1 MIRSYIIDEK
11 YSVQKSQSKYSFKRY
26 LISTLC
32 IIFAFRKHFFSIGGE
47 KKSLFKLLF
56 MRYFNFLILSLLLP
70 LISTGQSNF
79 LQVYTS
85 NDIVATSFATS
96 TSEYTSMSEVNDAKV
111 VKFKHPFAEQ
121 IDGKVLFNSNSS
133 AFSTRILKTQAAKY
147 TSPYKYTWRGVSYD
161 RHFDITLIK
170 NTSGICGTI
179 IDIDND
185 KFYRIMPLDTVYSV
199 MLEIEH
205 QELIC
210 SLEESET
217 ELAGP
222 TEENC
227 EDVCPGHIDILF
239 LIPTYIS
246 LPDPISTFDIII
258 SDLESA
264 FQNSNIPHTVS
275 YNYTSTTWNDLDPN
289 KSCKVDAYNI
299 SEDSDIINLRNNF
312 GSDIVVFIA
321 PSSRYDNYYACVPE
335 IGPIGSLAT
344 SVITLN
350 FLSKDYTFVHEM
362 GHLFGA
368 VHYHERFY
376 VPVAD
381 CASSHEIHE
390 IDRQTLMGIHQ
401 QRILHYSD
409 PEIEYLGYITGT
421 TNENNAG
428 RIRATG
434 CRVADFT
441 PSLSVNP
448 IILATE
454 DNCKLDLQAIAENQE
469 AAGYTFDWYWNKTG
483 IFEGS
488 NPNYYIDSGASL
500 LIDEPEED
508 PCENYFIHL
517 KVKLN
522 GIEVANTTI
531 TQKGGI
537 CTSNVQCDPP
547 VSSKLSNNDKVVNTY
562 QHHYLNSSNN
572 PEMNASSEYRLYN
585 IYGQL
590 LATFYDKIDYF
601 HYSTT
606 HLRNGIYILTEFNE
620 NKVLKSEKYF
630 ITNQNH

>member
-1 MIRSYIIDEK
+1 
-11 YSVQKSQSKYSFKRY
+11 
-26 LISTLC
+26 
-32 IIFAFRKHFFSIGGE
+32 
-47 KKSLFKLLF
+47 
-56 MRYFNFLILSLLLP
+56 
-70 LISTGQSNF
+70 
-79 LQVYTS
+79 
-85 NDIVATSFATS
+85 
-96 TSEYTSMSEVNDAKV
+96 
-111 VKFKHPFAEQ
+111 
-121 IDGKVLFNSNSS
+121 
-133 AFSTRILKTQAAKY
+133 
-147 TSPYKYTWRGVSYD
+147 
-161 RHFDITLIK
+161 
-170 NTSGICGTI
+170 
-179 IDIDND
+179 
-185 KFYRIMPLDTVYSV
+185 
-199 MLEIEH
+199 
-205 QELIC
+205 
-210 SLEESET
+210 
-217 ELAGP
+217 
-222 TEENC
+222 
-227 EDVCPGHIDILF
+227 
-239 LIPTYIS
+239 
-246 LPDPISTFDIII
+246 
-258 SDLESA
+258 
-264 FQNSNIPHTVS
+264 
-275 YNYTSTTWNDLDPN
+275 
-289 KSCKVDAYNI
+289 
-299 SEDSDIINLRNNF
+299 
-312 GSDIVVFIA
+312 
-321 PSSRYDNYYACVPE
+321 
-335 IGPIGSLAT
+335 
-344 SVITLN
+344 
-350 FLSKDYTFVHEM
+350 
-362 GHLFGA
+362 
-368 VHYHERFY
+368 
-376 VPVAD
+376 
-381 CASSHEIHE
+381 
-390 IDRQTLMGIHQ
+390 MGIHQ

-469 AAGYTFDWYWNKTG
+469 AAGYTFDWYWNKIG

-500 LIDEPEED
+500 LIDKPEED

-547 VSSKLSNNDKVVNTY
+547 VSSKPSNNDNVVNAY